1 MKKVLSIVALCLIA
15 VLAGTII
22 VFSCINKDFNLN
34 LNNPDFINIYINSST
49 KTGESYGLGTEFD
62 DEHKEVYNKIMSL
75 YNESFKQKMMSALFN
90 GTLTEKTKITKHSSS
105 KTVSSIVG
113 SGIWLEFNYSD
124 NQKIKLNGKDYDDD
138 STWSKEYNRAFVEVK
153 ESSTATTFEIYLVTT
168 TSSGSSYSYYHYTVR
183 ATQSNL
189 YEYLNTNFAD

>member
-49 KTGESYGLGTEFD
+49 KTGESYSLDTD
-62 DEHKEVYNKIMSL
+62 NEHKEVYNKIMSL

-90 GTLTEKTKITKHSSS
+90 GTLNEKTKITKEYRSL
-105 KTVSSIVG
+105 SSITS
-113 SGIWLEFNYSD
+113 SGIWLEFNYNSSA
-124 NQKIKLNGKDYDDD
+124 QTIKLNGKEYSDD
-138 STWSKEYNRAFVEVK
+138 SSYSKEYDRAFVEVK
-153 ESSTATTFEIYLVTT
+153 DSSTATTFEIYLVKTE
-168 TSSGSSYSYYHYTVR
+168 SDYSYYHYTVR
-183 ATQSNL
+183 ATQANL
-189 YEYLNTNFAD
+189 YDYLNTNFAD